1 MDTYSY
7 MIDEMKAT
15 QQKLLTNALDS
26 MNEPQK
32 LHLA

>member
-15 QQKLLTNALDS
+15 QQKILANALGS
-26 MNEPQK
+26 MDEPQK